1 MKNIFCLPCHAVL
14 AVRARQVCF
23 LLLSWSWLSCVGAS
37 PLFVCPGNLFSNN
50 LDPQQALAMG
60 CKSVQPGG
68 VSQAFG
74 TPSATDAPVTSA
86 AAAPV
91 ALPAAL
97 ATAPLAMSARK
108 PSAHDLGN
116 DAIKQRQR
124 DSHAREIIQSELA
137 RTQAHMQTL
146 STQPAGPET
155 DTALQRLRG
164 DEAAL
169 LRELAR
175 RPS

>member
-1 MKNIFCLPCHAVL
+1 
-14 AVRARQVCF
+14 
-23 LLLSWSWLSCVGAS
+23 
-37 PLFVCPGNLFSNN
+37 
-50 LDPQQALAMG
+50 MG